1 MFMIEKTTDFEFHS
15 STSEGAIQSYGYTFH
30 TGSGKYG
37 PHILRPQQATNFSV
51 HDISLVNSPA
61 FHFTMDTC
69 TNGEVY
75 DMIIRGGNEGGLD
88 GVDVWG
94 TNIHIHDVEVTN
106 RDECVTVKAEPS
118 RSYAYREYLLQLVG
132 RLCYWLFGSKHRFSQ
147 TFHLSSRWA
156 HSLRY
161 LQHSVQQGLYLAIRS
176 DVHDQIEGWKW
187 FSS

>member
-1 MFMIEKTTDFEFHS
+1 MIEKTTDFEFHS

-106 RDECVTVKAEPS
+106 RDECVTVKSPADHMLIENIYCNWSGGCAIGSLGANTGSPK
-118 RSYAYREYLLQLVG
+118 
-132 RLCYWLFGSKHRFSQ
+132 LF
-147 TFHLSSRWA
+147 TFHL
-156 HSLRY
+156 
-161 LQHSVQQGLYLAIRS
+161 VGPT
-176 DVHDQIEGWKW
+176 V
-187 FSS
+187 